1 MKNFRCA
8 DCGHEFNKPLHI
20 HEREVIDYGIGR
32 SWVTLW
38 EGDVCP
44 ECEGINWDDMPEPE
58 PEDETI

>member
-8 DCGHEFNKPLHI
+8 DCGKEFNEPLHI
-20 HEREVIDYGIGR
+20 HEKEMIDYGIGR
-32 SWVTLW
+32 QWVTLF

-44 ECEGINWDDMPEPE
+44 GCEGINWDDMPEPE

>member
-1 MKNFRCA
+1 MKDFKCA
-8 DCGHEFNKPLHI
+8 DCGHEFNRPLHI

-44 ECEGINWDDMPEPE
+44 ECEGTNWDDMPEPE